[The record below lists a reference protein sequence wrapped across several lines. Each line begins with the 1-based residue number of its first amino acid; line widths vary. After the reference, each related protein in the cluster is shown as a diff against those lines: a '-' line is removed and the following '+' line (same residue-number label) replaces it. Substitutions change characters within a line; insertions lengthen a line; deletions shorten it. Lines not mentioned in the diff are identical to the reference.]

1 MKIHFFLFL
10 FLYQCQ
16 ISWYHTRLSKDK
28 GNEIPI
34 SESDSVLE
42 RNGVSCFISS
52 IPFQMESENSQSNL
66 VSDKQIDFQF
76 IENIRTNLKLKN
88 INSRHI
94 KQIYGIPNSWPY
106 LKELESFRTNKTFE
120 RFQQIEN
127 LNGNPN
133 DKKTLSKYAEIV
145 DADTILYTNDQT
157 ILNNEINNC
166 DTYYQL
172 YYAKKEID
180 DINSLLFV
188 FTLGVIPALQYEN
201 HYFVIS
207 KRKTLVP
214 NPEITTYK
222 FGYRKV
228 ISWLF
233 LPTFNLFNEVVPYNQ
248 DYRFYD
254 HSKDQFLDS
263 LENKYSK
270 PLPIK
275 YLNPVYGDIRG
286 NIYRSDSGLFET
298 TIPVDVRFAVLRD
311 GKEKVSFYDPIN
323 GLYKIQAIKVD
334 QKIETDVI
342 TNGIEST
349 LKNFIQSKLVDKI
362 QKQFPKSNITNES
375 FISEYRNGTYT
386 FILEIHKP
394 ESGSES
400 AKKELFMFSCFK
412 LQDRIF
418 ILSKSLSNAFNEPIS
433 QQLAES
439 EILSFYAYSKFRSK
453 YKEPKPI
460 NLEVS
465 MNDAK
470 GKPLTDVEDENG
482 EEEEDDEADDEEE
495 EELSGSIATS
505 EIDLDGLFALL
516 KARTYIPKGKLDI
529 KPGRFKFNQARIH
542 SPKVTR
548 SKFHI
553 KPGRSK
559 NFSRPVKWRR

>member
-1 MKIHFFLFL
+1 MKFYFFLFL

-16 ISWYHTRLSKDK
+16 ISWYHTRVSKDK
-28 GNEIPI
+28 GIEIPI
-34 SESDSVLE
+34 SESESVFE

-52 IPFQMESENSQSNL
+52 IPFQMEFENSQTNL

-88 INSRHI
+88 TNSRHI

-106 LKELESFRTNKTFE
+106 LKELESFRSIKSFE
-120 RFQQIEN
+120 RFKQLEN

-133 DKKTLSKYAEIV
+133 DRKTLYKYAEIV
-145 DADTILYTNDQT
+145 DGDTFFYTNEQT
-157 ILNNEINNC
+157 NLNNEIKNC

-172 YYAKKEID
+172 NYAKKEID

-201 HYFVIS
+201 HYFVLS
-207 KRKTLVP
+207 KRKSLEP

-222 FGYRKV
+222 YGFRKV
-228 ISWLF
+228 ISSFF
-233 LPTFNLFNEVVPYNQ
+233 LPTFNLFNEVVSYNQ
-248 DYRFYD
+248 DYRFFD

-263 LENKYSK
+263 LENKYSQ

-286 NIYRSDSGLFET
+286 NVYKSDSGLFET
-298 TIPVDVRFAVLRD
+298 MIPVDVRFAVLRD
-311 GKEKVSFYDPIN
+311 GKEKVSFYDPIH
-323 GLYKIQAIKVD
+323 GLFKIQAIKVD
-334 QKIETDVI
+334 KKIETDVSS
-342 TNGIEST
+342 NGIEST
-349 LKNFIQSKLVDKI
+349 LKSFIKIKLVDKI
-362 QKQFPKSNITNES
+362 QKQFPQSSIKKEIFTPD
-375 FISEYRNGTYT
+375 YRNGTYT
-386 FILEIHKP
+386 FILEIDKP
-394 ESGSES
+394 EVGLENSN
-400 AKKELFMFSCFK
+400 KELFIFSCFK

-418 ILSKSLSNAFNEPIS
+418 ILSKSLPNAFNEPIS

-439 EILSFYAYSKFRSK
+439 EIISFYANTKFRSK

-470 GKPLTDVEDENG
+470 GKSLTDVEDEND
-482 EEEEDDEADDEEE
+482 EEEEDDDEEDEEE
-495 EELSGSIATS
+495 EELPGSIASS
-505 EIDLDGLFALL
+505 EIDLDGLFSLL

-542 SPKVTR
+542 SPKITR

-559 NFSRPVKWRR
+559 NFSRPAKWRR

>member
-1 MKIHFFLFL
+1 MKFYFFLFL

-16 ISWYHTRLSKDK
+16 ISWYHTRVSKDK
-28 GNEIPI
+28 GHEIPI
-34 SESDSVLE
+34 SESESVFA

-52 IPFQMESENSQSNL
+52 IPFQMESENSQTYLASE
-66 VSDKQIDFQF
+66 KQIDFQF

-88 INSRHI
+88 TNSRHI

-106 LKELESFRTNKTFE
+106 LKELESFRSNKTFE
-120 RFQQIEN
+120 RFKRIEN
-127 LNGNPN
+127 LNGNPT

-145 DADTILYTNDQT
+145 DADTFFYTNDQT
-157 ILNNEINNC
+157 YLDHEIENC

-172 YYAKKEID
+172 NYAKKEID

-201 HYFVIS
+201 HYFVVS
-207 KRKTLVP
+207 KRKSLEP

-222 FGYRKV
+222 FGFRKV

-233 LPTFNLFNEVVPYNQ
+233 LPTFNLFNEVIPYNQ
-248 DYRFYD
+248 DYRFFD

-263 LENKYSK
+263 LENKYSN

-286 NIYRSDSGLFET
+286 DIYRSDSGLFET
-298 TIPVDVRFAVLRD
+298 MIPVDVRFAVLRD
-311 GKEKVSFYDPIN
+311 GKEKVSFYDPVR

-334 QKIETDVI
+334 EKIEADVVS
-342 TNGIEST
+342 NGLEFT
-349 LKNFIQSKLVDKI
+349 LKSFIKTKLVDKI
-362 QKQFPKSNITNES
+362 QRQFPQSNIKHES
-375 FISEYRNGTYT
+375 FTPEYRNGTYT
-386 FILEIHKP
+386 FLLEIDKP
-394 ESGSES
+394 ESAYES
-400 AKKELFMFSCFK
+400 AKKELFIFSCFK
-412 LQDRIF
+412 LEDRIF
-418 ILSKSLSNAFNEPIS
+418 ILSKSLPNVSNEPIS

-439 EILSFYAYSKFRSK
+439 EILSFYAITKFRAK

-470 GKPLTDVEDENG
+470 GKSLTDVEDEND
-482 EEEEDDEADDEEE
+482 EEEEDDEEDDEEE
-495 EELSGSIATS
+495 ELPGSITSS
-505 EIDLDGLFALL
+505 EIDLNGLFALL
-516 KARTYIPKGKLDI
+516 KARTHIPKGKLDI
-529 KPGRFKFNQARIH
+529 KPGRFKFNQARMR
-542 SPKVTR
+542 SPKITR
-548 SKFHI
+548 SKFNI

-559 NFSRPVKWRR
+559 NFSRPAKWRK